1 MTKLYSQA
9 EYDTQLASKIE
20 QTREQFA
27 PFQAPALAVFPSPIN
42 HFRMR
47 AEFKVWHEGDSCHFV
62 MHEPGNPK
70 AIYRVDQFPIAC
82 EQINALMP
90 KLLEKV
96 NASEMLKRK
105 LFQCEF
111 LATTNG
117 ECLITLIYHRNLD
130 DAWQA
135 EARELG
141 DALGCYIIGR
151 ARKQKCVLT
160 QDWVLE
166 TLNVAGT
173 AFDYEH
179 VEASFTQPNAAI
191 CESMLNWAFEH
202 TQSSDDANSA
212 NSDLLELYCG
222 NGNFTLPL
230 AKNFARILAT
240 EISKSSV
247 DSAKRN
253 MARNNISNIEFA
265 RLSSEE
271 FTQALEGT
279 REFRRLADIDLASYN
294 FSTVFVDPPRAGL
307 DEGTCK
313 LIERFE
319 RIVYIS
325 CNPDTLARDLSTLC
339 QTHTLTAL
347 ALFDQFPY
355 THHRECGV
363 VLERKR

>member
-9 EYDTQLASKIE
+9 EYDTQLASKSE

-27 PFQAPALAVFPSPIN
+27 PFNAPALTVFPSPIN

-47 AEFKVWHEGDSCHFV
+47 AEFKVWHDGDSCHFV

-82 EQINALMP
+82 EQINHLMP
-90 KLLEKV
+90 QLLELINGNDV
-96 NASEMLKRK
+96 LRRK

-111 LATTNG
+111 LATTNDQ
-117 ECLITLIYHRNLD
+117 CLITLIYHRQLD
-130 DAWQA
+130 DQWQA
-135 EARELG
+135 QAKVLSET
-141 DALGCYIIGR
+141 LGCSVIGR
-151 ARKQKCVLT
+151 ARKQKRVLS

-166 TLNVAGT
+166 TLTVGGVAY
-173 AFDYEH
+173 DYEH

-191 CESMLNWAFEH
+191 CESMLNWAFEQ
-202 TQSSDDANSA
+202 TQASETAS
-212 NSDLLELYCG
+212 SDLLELYCG

-230 AKNFARILAT
+230 AKNFSRVLAT
-240 EISKSSV
+240 EISKTSV

-253 MARNNISNIEFA
+253 MARNAVTNIEFA

-279 REFRRLADIDLASYN
+279 REFRRLAEIDLASYN

-307 DEGTCK
+307 DDGTCK
-313 LIERFE
+313 LIARFN

-325 CNPDTLARDLSTLC
+325 CNPDTLARDLTTLC
-339 QTHTLTAL
+339 QTHSLTAL

-363 VLERKR
+363 VLERKS